1 MALTEITLPDSG
13 ATVRV
18 KRISPMSIMAIE
30 QAYPDPKPPLQEVD
44 YGSGKLRHERNPLD
58 PAYQEE
64 LATHQ
69 TKKSLLVLK
78 AFIRLGVECEI
89 DAQVLAA
96 YRADMQAMEIAL
108 DPDDKYVY
116 VAHILCQTNNDLM
129 ALRNYIEGQSVPTEK
144 AVAEKLATFQGDLQE
159 PGPVRLEAAA

>member
-44 YGSGKLRHERNPLD
+44 YGGGKLRHERNPLD
-58 PAYQEE
+58 PAYQDE
-64 LATHQ
+64 LAAHQ
-69 TKKSLLVLK
+69 RKKSLLVLK
-78 AFIRLGVECEI
+78 AFIRLGVECDI
-89 DAQVLAA
+89 DAQALAA

-108 DPDDKYVY
+108 DPDDKFIY

-129 ALRNYIEGQSVPTEK
+129 ALRNFIEGQSVPTEK

-159 PGPVRLEAAA
+159 PGSVPVEAAA